1 MPDLYYSSM
10 DEVPE
15 GLREAAK
22 EQNGKVIVKV
32 VAQSKLDEFR
42 ENNIALA
49 RQRDDLETFKKQFGP
64 VIGDRKVDDFLAEI
78 KELQKT
84 AQLVADGKL
93 STNDDIAKQVEERTA
108 AMRRDYEEALKTANG
123 EKSTLA
129 ARLEEADQKYRRTLV
144 DRAVTDAVLAQT
156 SKARPEA
163 LPDILQRAYG
173 IFQVQTDGSLVPKKG
188 EATLYGTDGTKPMTP
203 AEWLESLRHDAPY
216 FFKDSAGGGATAGQ
230 ERTYG
235 GLSKTEYEKLSPVEK
250 LKIINRRAAS

>member
-1 MPDLYYSSM
+1 MPDLTFTSL

-22 EQNGKVIVKV
+22 EVDGKVVVKV
-32 VAQSKLDEFR
+32 VPQTKLDEFR
-42 ENNIALA
+42 ENNIQLA
-49 RQRDDLETFKKQFGP
+49 KQKDELEAFKRQFGP
-64 VIGDRKVDDFLAEI
+64 VIGDKKVDDFLDEL

-93 STNDDIAKQVEERTA
+93 DSSDKIATEVANRTEAMKRDFEEQLQA
-108 AMRRDYEEALKTANG
+108 AKREGHQLS
-123 EKSTLA
+123 EKLQ
-129 ARLEEADQKYRRTLV
+129 EADLRYRRTLV

-173 IFQVQTDGSLVPKKG
+173 IFQVQEDGSLVPKKG

-230 ERTYG
+230 KANYG
-235 GLSKTEYEKLSPVEK
+235 GLSKAEYDALSPVEK
-250 LKIINRRAAS
+250 LKIVNRRASA